1 MREYID
7 GFWSV
12 LTRFIENI
20 EKWDFLLSLSE
31 FYVVSGGRFRE
42 VYYWDSYFIM
52 LGFVE
57 SGYWDK
63 VADMV
68 VNFVYEIDI
77 YGYIFNGNR
86 SYYLSRS

>member
-1 MREYID
+1 MCEYID
-7 GFWSV
+7 GFWLV
-12 LTRFIENI
+12 LMCFIENI
-20 EKWDFLLSLSE
+20 EKWDFLLLLLE
-31 FYVVSGGRFRE
+31 FYVVLGGCFCE

-63 VADMV
+63 VVDMV

-77 YGYIFNGNR
+77 YGYIFNGNC
-86 SYYLSRS
+86 SYYLSCL